1 MSHILVKQ
9 ASADVAGIGCK
20 VEGVAPAAP
29 CEAAAA
35 AYAVDELLE
44 RAVKVLLSE
53 GGAPIASGEPRLAA
67 ACARIKWPATRCSAG
82 HSGAI

>member
-20 VEGVAPAAP
+20 VEGVASP